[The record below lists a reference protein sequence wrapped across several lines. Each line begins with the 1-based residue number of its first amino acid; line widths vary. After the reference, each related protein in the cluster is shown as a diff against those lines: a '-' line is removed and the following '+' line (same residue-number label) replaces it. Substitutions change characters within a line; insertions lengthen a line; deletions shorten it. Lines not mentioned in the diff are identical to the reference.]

1 MSVFIDSSNFFAVI
15 VFIPILD
22 KKWNGI
28 SNKMLLLIIY
38 YGPFLRVRERALTTT
53 TIEFKLTQQVT
64 FDESLL
70 CLIRTPFFLY
80 LITSILLP
88 EVTGAYM
95 MDQAGG

>member
-1 MSVFIDSSNFFAVI
+1 MASQDW
-15 VFIPILD
+15 ILFQRAQ
-22 KKWNGI
+22 I
-28 SNKMLLLIIY
+28 
-38 YGPFLRVRERALTTT
+38 RERALTTT

-88 EVTGAYM
+88 EVTEQSRSLKQCAIDANDVIILIALSGSVTR
-95 MDQAGG
+95 